1 MVDKNMKILVVD
13 DFPTMRRIVR
23 TLLKELGFGNVE
35 EAEDGA
41 AGLARLRS
49 GGFEF
54 VISDWNMPNLDGLEM
69 LKQIRADASLSHLPV
84 LMVTAESKKENIIAA
99 AQAGASGYVVKPF
112 TAATLDE
119 KLSKILEKMTKAGS

>member
-23 TLLKELGFGNVE
+23 NLLKELGFGNVD

-69 LKQIRADASLSHLPV
+69 LKQIRADAALAHLPV

-119 KLSKILEKMTKAGS
+119 KLSKILEKMAKTGG

>member
-1 MVDKNMKILVVD
+1 MDKGMKILVVD

-23 TLLKELGFGNVE
+23 NLLKELGYSNVD

-49 GGFEF
+49 GSYDF
-54 VISDWNMPNLDGLEM
+54 VISDWNMPNLDGLAM
-69 LKQIRADASLSHLPV
+69 LKAIRADASLSQLPV

-119 KLSKILEKMTKAGS
+119 KLNKILEKMAKAGS